1 MGSANQTPKELL
13 LVLMALGALLRKQ
26 LLLEASVFS
35 LRFLFFFFFFFY
47 ILSRKFYTEYFT
59 VFTIYSYLKLNKEP
73 KGGCMVVPIS
83 AMFSNYSQYG
93 IYF

>member
-35 LRFLFFFFFFFY
+35 LRFLFFFFFFY

>member
-1 MGSANQTPKELL
+1 MKFYSKPNKLIQEERTEQLQTKNLKM
-13 LVLMALGALLRKQ
+13 VRWKI
-26 LLLEASVFS
+26 VVNIIYFVI
-35 LRFLFFFFFFFY
+35 FLNY
-47 ILSRKFYTEYFT
+47 SLSRKFYTEYFT

-73 KGGCMVVPIS
+73 KGGCMVVPIL

>member
-35 LRFLFFFFFFFY
+35 LRFL
-47 ILSRKFYTEYFT
+47 
-59 VFTIYSYLKLNKEP
+59 LKVQEGLA
-73 KGGCMVVPIS
+73 VV
-83 AMFSNYSQYG
+83 
-93 IYF
+93 